1 MIGKL
6 REPTLIWMDMF
17 SKVNKAQVDASS
29 FVGGEIIFHQQREHF
44 YQIINRVNIKC
55 PDGSWE
61 KGWSYVRVKD
71 LFGNGTAYEVD
82 CDPDKF
88 KMYVRQ
94 DDMFD
99 HKWLLIRKPV

>member
-1 MIGKL
+1 MS
-6 REPTLIWMDMF
+6 
-17 SKVNKAQVDASS
+17 SKVAKTQVDASS

-44 YQIINRVNIKC
+44 YQIINRVDIKS
-55 PDGSWE
+55 PDGSW
-61 KGWSYVRVKD
+61 KQGWSYVRVKD

-82 CDPDKF
+82 CDPEKF

-99 HKWLLIRKPV
+99 SDFVLIRKPV